1 RVDGGLT
8 ADPTLLQIQADAVG
22 LELTVGPADTT
33 VLGAAL
39 LAGVGAGLF
48 ASVGDGAQHL
58 PAGRV
63 VEPRA
68 GASGRAP
75 QRERWRAFVQGAA
88 GL

>member
-1 RVDGGLT
+1 VPL
-8 ADPTLLQIQADAVG
+8 V
-22 LELTVGPADTT
+22 VGPADAT

-48 ASVGDGAQHL
+48 ASVEEAARRL
-58 PAGRV
+58 PDGRV

-68 GASGRAP
+68 DAGERMRKRS
-75 QRERWRAFVQGAA
+75 RWRAFVEASA